1 MTPTVDLPPTMP
13 AVHRSATATGV
24 SASAVTVWDSWQG
37 ASAHST
43 YPVSR
48 QPLAEKFRDLAE
60 TWRRGR
66 GPHSSHEAL
75 VLSVPYQRIIALGPA
90 AIPLIINEMRRN
102 PDHWFW
108 ALHVLTGVNPVIPQH
123 YGDLRAMTADWL
135 TWAAAN
141 GY

>member
-1 MTPTVDLPPTMP
+1 
-13 AVHRSATATGV
+13 
-24 SASAVTVWDSWQG
+24 
-37 ASAHST
+37 
-43 YPVSR
+43 
-48 QPLAEKFRDLAE
+48 
-60 TWRRGR
+60 
-66 GPHSSHEAL
+66 
-75 VLSVPYQRIIALGPA
+75 
-90 AIPLIINEMRRN
+90 MRRN